1 MVDRKELG
9 RCGERLAAGYLS
21 SHGYSV
27 LDMNYRC
34 RFGELDIV
42 ARRDDMVIFAEVKTR
57 RSGRFGRPGGA
68 VDYFKQQKIIRSAKW
83 YIRSKGL
90 ENNRFRFDVLEIL
103 RTPAGQMSVNH
114 IRNAFEV

>member
-1 MVDRKELG
+1 M
-9 RCGERLAAGYLS
+9 
-21 SHGYSV
+21 
-27 LDMNYRC
+27 
-34 RFGELDIV
+34 
-42 ARRDDMVIFAEVKTR
+42 
-57 RSGRFGRPGGA
+57 P
-68 VDYFKQQKIIRSAKW
+68 QKIIRSAKW

>member
-1 MVDRKELG
+1 MDSKELG

-27 LDMNYRC
+27 LEMNYRC

-68 VDYFKQQKIIRSAKW
+68 VFQAAEDYQEREVVYSQQ
-83 YIRSKGL
+83 G
-90 ENNRFRFDVLEIL
+90 
-103 RTPAGQMSVNH
+103 AG
-114 IRNAFEV
+114 E

>member
-1 MVDRKELG
+1 MNTTLAGREGEAAAAAYLRKKRYEVIG
-9 RCGERLAAGYLS
+9 A
-21 SHGYSV
+21 
-27 LDMNYRC
+27 NYRC

-83 YIRSKGL
+83 YIRSKRL

-114 IRNAFEV
+114 IRGAFEA